1 MPSIII
7 DLRIVSKLSFKIDD
21 VIAGKKRLSDAQ
33 ALELYHQASL
43 HDLGQWAHH
52 AALRLH
58 PEDYR
63 TYVIDRNINYTN
75 VCTAKC
81 TFCAFRRDHEDL
93 DSYTLSY
100 DEIGNKIRELVS
112 IGGTQILMQ
121 GGMNDRLP
129 IEWYEDLLRY
139 IKTNFPTIHIHAFSP
154 PEFVEFER
162 FFQMDV
168 REVIRRFKAAG
179 LDTIPGGGGEI
190 FAPRVRRRI
199 GIGKCSGDDWLRVM
213 RVAHE
218 EGMNTSCTMLIGH
231 IEFVRERIE
240 HMSALRDMQ
249 DYALAQAIGFQDP
262 AGEHPMTREPAIEVL
277 DGVRNRWSGV
287 FEKSYSAP
295 LGIEHPGSYTAF
307 IHWPFQRENTPLGR
321 AQEWDPAVHGPFDD
335 STNEDILRGRVVR
348 MAGADEYLRMLAIA
362 RLYFDNIPSLQSSW
376 VTMGPKIGQL
386 ALFFGANDMGSVMME
401 ENVVSAAGTTYKLEE
416 REICR
421 LIRDAGWISAQRD
434 QYYNVLK
441 RHDGPGSP
449 DLRAIEHPP
458 LRNVKQIDKQFI
470 GAAPGLDGGGAEE
483 SFKLQLPIL
492 SEAK

>member
-1 MPSIII
+1 MIHSDRMPSFDIDAIIERAQR
-7 DLRIVSKLSFKIDD
+7 LTD
-21 VIAGKKRLSDAQ
+21 VQ
-33 ALELYHQASL
+33 ALELYHNASL
-43 HDLGQWAHH
+43 HDLGQWAM
-52 AALRLH
+52 AAAQRMH
-58 PEDYR
+58 SEDDR

-81 TFCAFRRDHEDL
+81 TFCAFRRDHDDA
-93 DSYTLSY
+93 DSYTLSF
-100 DEIGNKIRELVS
+100 EKIGEKIRELIA

-139 IKTNFPTIHIHAFSP
+139 IKSNFPTIHIHAFSP

-162 FFQMDV
+162 FFSMEV
-168 REVIRRFKAAG
+168 RDIIRRLHKAG

-218 EGMNTSCTMLIGH
+218 EGMNTSATMLIGH

-240 HMSALRDMQ
+240 HMAALRDLQ
-249 DYALAQAIGFQDP
+249 DYALALGGVQGSGFRVQGKGLEKVDAAETIARVTSRWP
-262 AGEHPMTREPAIEVL
+262 GAFAKSLLNPEP
-277 DGVRNRWSGV
+277 RTQN
-287 FEKSYSAP
+287 P
-295 LGIEHPGSYTAF
+295 PGHYTAF

-321 AQEWDPAVHGPFDD
+321 AKEWDEATYGPFDD
-335 STNEDILRGRVVR
+335 STHDDVLRGRVVR

-401 ENVVSAAGTTYKLEE
+401 ENVVSAAGTTYRLNE

-421 LIRDAGWISAQRD
+421 LIRDAGWTPAQRD
-434 QYYNVLK
+434 QYYKVLK
-441 RHDGPGSP
+441 RHDGPDAP
-449 DLRAIEHPP
+449 DLCPIADAP
-458 LRNVKQIDKQFI
+458 LRNVRKIDNQFI
-470 GAAPGLDGGGAEE
+470 GAAPGLDDGQDRNVNV
-483 SFKLQLPIL
+483 QLPIL
-492 SEAK
+492 GETR